1 MNKIANKFLLTGD
14 KLMPELRLRQPGF
27 TYSAGEPFT
36 KIRKRI
42 QQFREAGNLKHIYK
56 SELDKVCFAHD
67 GSRF

>member
-1 MNKIANKFLLTGD
+1 
-14 KLMPELRLRQPGF
+14 MPELRLRQPGF
-27 TYSAGEPFT
+27 IYSAGEPFT

-67 GSRF
+67 GSRFW